1 MVVLLRYIF
10 QKKNKKKFWTK
21 LRDLLFSIYGEG
33 EGRGKGREAKERVP
47 EKDGRGG
54 ENQTLVSQR
63 TLPDMHQDTWFQFYT
78 NMFISEYS
86 YIIQTCHVIAKS
98 TNMMSCRRY
107 ITSCSHFCMEFLVVV
122 FGQCDNRGFLLKL
135 PE

>member
-33 EGRGKGREAKERVP
+33 EGEGKGSQRESARGGWE
-47 EKDGRGG
+47 GRGESNFG
-54 ENQTLVSQR
+54 FPKNVARHASGYLVSV
-63 TLPDMHQDTWFQFYT
+63 LY
-78 NMFISEYS
+78 NFISEYS

-98 TNMMSCRRY
+98 TKY
-107 ITSCSHFCMEFLVVV
+107 DVL
-122 FGQCDNRGFLLKL
+122 
-135 PE
+135 